1 MANKSKLRKFRMK
14 LWCAMQNLMLDV
26 KIHESGWHE
35 PLKSYMRYSWRR
47 EKRYY
52 KNKKWNLYQKEA

>member
-1 MANKSKLRKFRMK
+1 MKNKRKFRMK
-14 LWCAMQNLMLDV
+14 LWAAMINLMLDV

-35 PLKSYMRYSWRR
+35 PIRSYMRYSWIR

-52 KNKKWNLYQKEA
+52 RNKKWHLYQKEA

>member
-1 MANKSKLRKFRMK
+1 MKNKEKLRKFRMK

-26 KIHESGWHE
+26 EIHESGWHE

-47 EKRYY
+47 AKRYY
-52 KNKKWNLYQKEA
+52 QNQKWHLYQKEA